1 MEKYHGSGTNLTS
14 LSREDVV
21 TWLKSFDCCLTDCD
35 GVLWIYTNTIP
46 GSPEV
51 INKFT
56 ALGKRVFFIT
66 NNSTKTREEFL
77 EKATK
82 MNYNVNAENILS
94 TAFLVAQYLKNL
106 NFQKKVFIVG
116 STGIARELDA
126 AGIKHT
132 DVGPD
137 VLETNLA
144 DLVQKGFTP
153 DPEVGAVVVGF
164 DEHFSF
170 PKMFKAA
177 SYLSNPD
184 VLFIATNTDER
195 FPMPGFVVPGT
206 GSIVRSIET
215 CGERKALVMGK
226 PSPYACEYILKTYGI
241 DPKRTLMV
249 GDRCNTDIL
258 LGKRCGFQTL
268 MVESGIHSR
277 KDLEEWKKSDDPE
290 TKELIP
296 DFYVDCLGSLE
307 TYLSDL

>member
-1 MEKYHGSGTNLTS
+1 MEKYHGSGTNLSS
-14 LSREDVV
+14 LPKEEII

-35 GVLWIYTNTIP
+35 GVLWVYTNVIK

-51 INKFT
+51 INKFST
-56 ALGKRVFFIT
+56 LRKKVFFIT
-66 NNSTKTREEFL
+66 NNSTKTRAEFL
-77 EKATK
+77 EKATT
-82 MNYNVNAENILS
+82 MGYNVNTENILS
-94 TAFLVAQYLKNL
+94 TAFLVAQYLKDL
-106 NFQKKVFIVG
+106 NFQKKVYIVG
-116 STGIARELDA
+116 STGIARELDN

-177 SYLSNPD
+177 SYLNNPD

-206 GSIVRSIET
+206 GSIVSSIET
-215 CGERKALVMGK
+215 CGERKAFIMGK
-226 PSPYACEYILKTYGI
+226 PSSYVCEYILRTYGI
-241 DPKRTLMV
+241 DPKRTLMI

-268 MVESGIHSR
+268 MVETGIH
-277 KDLEEWKKSDDPE
+277 KKGDLEEWAKSTDSD
-290 TKELIP
+290 TRNLIP
-296 DFYVDCLGSLE
+296 DFYVDCLGTLE
-307 TYLSDL
+307 SYLNEL